1 MKPHDTKCSETS
13 SNVDDTL
20 TYGHAIV
27 HMLITVARTP
37 PRRRRNP
44 TPLNH
49 AWSSNKQKAGGS
61 CMQVRSRWTPAK
73 AMWLHHSREKLFP
86 LASSLPCPRPMGHWP
101 HRTTN
106 TSRKFA
112 GGDSRQ
118 PLIRLIGNQRLMGL
132 SSSHFHPTRRAK
144 LASPCPY
151 SILFTLLQPLGWSSA
166 RCSPAAASFSLGRG
180 LAINLQ

>member
-13 SNVDDTL
+13 SNIDDTL

-37 PRRRRNP
+37 PRKRRNP
-44 TPLNH
+44 TSLNH

-112 GGDSRQ
+112 GGRLPSAVDSIDRESTADGS
-118 PLIRLIGNQRLMGL
+118 LIVAF
-132 SSSHFHPTRRAK
+132 SSHKTCQASQPMPLFHSVHAPPATG
-144 LASPCPY
+144 LVIGS
-151 SILFTLLQPLGWSSA
+151 LLTS
-166 RCSPAAASFSLGRG
+166 CC
-180 LAINLQ
+180 